1 MLLDYD
7 FLLLLNDESGNPTRY
22 YYLLQDFEK
31 DFVASEVA
39 QNKARQF
46 VKEIIGR
53 EKASKTKNST
63 IEISNTKASAIKNET
78 IGSGDLKKACE
89 KIKSGLPFGIISA
102 FKPFKDAF
110 YRDFNNNE
118 QKLLIGAAKS
128 GCIQSSTDKLAQ
140 LKTRLIY
147 WQDKSVKVD
156 WDKPIGIKDFFK
168 GNNYLYRRLC
178 FLLGK
183 HFMDRFLKN
192 NAKASVKD
200 FISSKEFVA
209 KYRYTPKQN
218 TERAKKLQSY
228 LENKRDFIGFVQTIN
243 SLKDNPQDPF
253 LPNEETSFLVFANE
267 PTIVFNLRDYLL
279 VLAQIFNQ
287 QAICYCESKCPIEL
301 INASPSKDFNKT
313 QDSFSDIKFST
324 PNQLEQ
330 SLNALKNKL
339 SAFFSKHH
347 DKHNGMEFNEMAK
360 TQIEALYMP
369 QSSDGFDDFREH
381 LEDSIKSFIRAK
393 KNCYGFPKIFDVAD
407 IEQEEREVIEWREKN
422 RASKQSYKQNLQ
434 INKIANDL
442 KRDKAV
448 DKRAIL
454 SVIDADIERGFIP
467 PKDLLKQLEKIS
479 ASLSKDIVIAIKQVE
494 KLELNYVLIDNIQ
507 HNTLD
512 DTLDFTFIVGDSL
525 SVQSLYVTFHLVIDM
540 DRPMSEQFLNHIGKL
555 GSFESRERALE
566 WVRLTQAKLIV
577 ETPREALKNA
587 QLSQIEEILTGCIF
601 NGAYRFQN
609 NLKGNRHGNF
619 KQNSHPNKEEQAM
632 PKR

>member
-7 FLLLLNDESGNPTRY
+7 FLLLLNDESGNPTKY

-31 DFVASEVA
+31 DFVAREVA
-39 QNKARQF
+39 QNKTKRF
-46 VKEIIGR
+46 VKEIIGS
-53 EKASKTKNST
+53 EKASKDSAL
-63 IEISNTKASAIKNET
+63 EVSNTKDSAIENET
-78 IGSGDLKKACE
+78 IGSGDLKKVCE
-89 KIKSGLPFGIISA
+89 KIKSALPFGIISA

-128 GCIQSSTDKLAQ
+128 GCIQSSADKVAQ
-140 LKTRLIY
+140 LRTRLLY

-156 WDKPIGIKDFFK
+156 WDKPILIKDFFK
-168 GNNYLYRRLC
+168 GNDYLYRKFC
-178 FLLGK
+178 SLLGK

-200 FISSKEFVA
+200 FISSKEFIS

-228 LENKRDFIGFVQTIN
+228 LEGKRDFIGFVQTLN

-253 LPNEETSFLVFANE
+253 LPNEETSFLVFSNE

-287 QAICYCESKCPIEL
+287 QAICYCGSKCPIKL
-301 INASPSKDFNKT
+301 INASPGKDFNKT

-330 SLNALKNKL
+330 SLNDLKNKL
-339 SAFFSKHH
+339 AAFFSKHP
-347 DKHNGMEFNEMAK
+347 DKHSGIEFNEIAK
-360 TQIEALYMP
+360 TQIEAFYMP
-369 QSSDGFDDFREH
+369 QSSDGFDGFRKD

-393 KNCYGFPKIFDVAD
+393 KNRYGLPKIFDVAD
-407 IEQEEREVIEWREKN
+407 IEQEERKVIEWREKN

-434 INKIANDL
+434 IHKIANDL
-442 KRDKAV
+442 KRDKVV
-448 DKRAIL
+448 DKRTIL
-454 SVIDADIERGFIP
+454 SVIDADIDRGFIP

-479 ASLSKDIVIAIKQVE
+479 ASLSKDIVIAIKQAE
-494 KLELNYVLIDNIQ
+494 KLELNYALIDNIQ

-512 DTLDFTFIVGDSL
+512 DTLDFTFIIGDSL

-540 DRPMSEQFLNHIGKL
+540 DRPMSEQFLNHIGEL

-566 WVRLTQAKLIV
+566 CVRLTQAKLII

-587 QLSQIEEILTGCIF
+587 ELSQIEEILTGCIF
-601 NGAYRFQN
+601 NGAYRL
-609 NLKGNRHGNF
+609 LKR
-619 KQNSHPNKEEQAM
+619 S
-632 PKR
+632 

>member
-1 MLLDYD
+1 MLIDYD
-7 FLLLLNDESGNPTRY
+7 FLLLLNDENGKPTRY

-31 DFVASEVA
+31 DFVASKVA
-39 QNKARQF
+39 QNGVKRF
-46 VKEIIGR
+46 VKEIIGSK
-53 EKASKTKNST
+53 KASKTKNSAL
-63 IEISNTKASAIKNET
+63 EDSNTKASAIEDET
-78 IGSGDLKKACE
+78 IGSGDLKKVCE
-89 KIKSGLPFGIISA
+89 KIKSALPFGIISA

-128 GCIQSSTDKLAQ
+128 GCIQSSADKLAQ
-140 LKTRLIY
+140 LKTRLLY

-200 FISSKEFVA
+200 FMSSKEFVA
-209 KYRYTPKQN
+209 NRYTPKQN

-228 LENKRDFIGFVQTIN
+228 LENKRDFIGFVQTLN

-279 VLAQIFNQ
+279 VLVQIFNQ

-301 INASPSKDFNKT
+301 INASPGKDFNKT

-324 PNQLEQ
+324 SNQLEQ

-339 SAFFSKHH
+339 NAFFSKHP
-347 DKHNGMEFNEMAK
+347 DKHNSLEFNEMAK

-369 QSSDGFDDFREH
+369 QSNDDFDDFREH

-393 KNCYGFPKIFDVAD
+393 KNRYGFPKIFDVAD
-407 IEQEEREVIEWREKN
+407 IEQEEREVIEWREKE

-442 KRDKAV
+442 KRDKVV
-448 DKRAIL
+448 DKRTIL

-494 KLELNYVLIDNIQ
+494 KLELSYALIDNIQ

-512 DTLDFTFIVGDSL
+512 DTLNFTFIIGDSL
-525 SVQSLYVTFHLVIDM
+525 SVQSLYVTFNLVIDM
-540 DRPMSEQFLNHIGKL
+540 DRPMSEQFLNHIGEL

-566 WVRLTQAKLIV
+566 WVRLSQAKLII

-609 NLKGNRHGNF
+609 DLKD
-619 KQNSHPNKEEQAM
+619 Q
-632 PKR
+632 

>member
-7 FLLLLNDESGNPTRY
+7 FLLLLNDESGNPTKY

-31 DFVASEVA
+31 DFVASKVA
-39 QNKARQF
+39 QNRAKRF
-46 VKEIIGR
+46 VKEIIGS
-53 EKASKTKNST
+53 EKASTTKNSA

-78 IGSGDLKKACE
+78 TKSGDLKKACE

-110 YRDFNNNE
+110 YRDFNHNE

-128 GCIQSSTDKLAQ
+128 GCIQSSADKLAQ
-140 LKTRLIY
+140 LKTRLLY

-228 LENKRDFIGFVQTIN
+228 LESKRDFIGFVQTLN
-243 SLKDNPQDPF
+243 SLKDSPQDPF
-253 LPNEETSFLVFANE
+253 LPNEEISFLVFANE

-301 INASPSKDFNKT
+301 INASPGKDFNKT

-330 SLNALKNKL
+330 SLNDLKNKL
-339 SAFFSKHH
+339 SAFFSKHP
-347 DKHNGMEFNEMAK
+347 DKHNGTEFNEIAK

-381 LEDSIKSFIRAK
+381 LKDSIKSFIRAK
-393 KNCYGFPKIFDVAD
+393 QNRGFPKIFDVAD
-407 IEQEEREVIEWREKN
+407 IEQEEREVIEWREKE

-442 KRDKAV
+442 KHNKAV
-448 DKRAIL
+448 DKRTIL
-454 SVIDADIERGFIP
+454 SVIDADMDRGFIP

-479 ASLSKDIVIAIKQVE
+479 ASLSKDIVIAIKRVE
-494 KLELNYVLIDNIQ
+494 KLELNYALIDNIQ

-512 DTLDFTFIVGDSL
+512 DTLNFTFIVGDSL
-525 SVQSLYVTFHLVIDM
+525 SIQSLYVTFHLVIDI
-540 DRPMSEQFLNHIGKL
+540 DRPMSEQFLNHIGEL
-555 GSFESRERALE
+555 GNFKSREQALE
-566 WVRLTQAKLIV
+566 CARLTQAKLIV
-577 ETPREALKNA
+577 ETPREALRNA
-587 QLSQIEEILTGCIF
+587 ELSQIEEILTGCIF
-601 NGAYRFQN
+601 NGAYRLQGDF
-609 NLKGNRHGNF
+609 KGNR
-619 KQNSHPNKEEQAM
+619 S
-632 PKR
+632 

>member
-7 FLLLLNDESGNPTRY
+7 FLLLLNDESGKPTRY

-31 DFVASEVA
+31 DFVASKVA

-46 VKEIIGR
+46 VKEIIGS
-53 EKASKTKNST
+53 EKASKTKNSAL
-63 IEISNTKASAIKNET
+63 EVSNTKSSAIKNET
-78 IGSGDLKKACE
+78 IGNSDLKKVCE

-110 YRDFNNNE
+110 YRDFNNDE

-128 GCIQSSTDKLAQ
+128 GCIQSGADRLAQ
-140 LKTRLIY
+140 LRTRLLY

-156 WDKPIGIKDFFK
+156 WDKPIGIKGFFK

-178 FLLGK
+178 FLLGE

-200 FISSKEFVA
+200 FMSSKEFVN
-209 KYRYTPKQN
+209 KYRYTSEQN

-228 LENKRDFIGFVQTIN
+228 LENKRDFMGFVQTLN
-243 SLKDNPQDPF
+243 SLKDSPQDPF
-253 LPNEETSFLVFANE
+253 LPHEETSFLVFANE

-287 QAICYCESKCPIEL
+287 QAICYCKSKGPIES
-301 INASPSKDFNKT
+301 INASPGKDFNKT

-339 SAFFSKHH
+339 SAFFSKHP
-347 DKHNGMEFNEMAK
+347 DTHNGMEFNEIAK

-369 QSSDGFDDFREH
+369 QSGGGFDDFREH
-381 LEDSIKSFIRAK
+381 LEESIKSFIRAK
-393 KNCYGFPKIFDVAD
+393 QNRGFPKIFDVAD
-407 IEQEEREVIEWREKN
+407 IEQEEREVIKWREKE

-434 INKIANDL
+434 IHKIANDL
-442 KRDKAV
+442 KRNKVV
-448 DKRAIL
+448 DKKTIL
-454 SVIDADIERGFIP
+454 SVIDADMDRGFIP

-479 ASLSKDIVIAIKQVE
+479 ASLSKDIVIAIKRVE
-494 KLELNYVLIDNIQ
+494 KLELNYALIDNIQ

-540 DRPMSEQFLNHIGKL
+540 DRPMSEQFLNYIGEL
-555 GSFESRERALE
+555 GNFKSREQALE
-566 WVRLTQAKLIV
+566 GVRLTQAKLIV
-577 ETPREALKNA
+577 ETPRETLKNA
-587 QLSQIEEILTGCIF
+587 ELSQIEETLTGCIF
-601 NGAYRFQN
+601 NGAYRLQGDF
-609 NLKGNRHGNF
+609 KGNR
-619 KQNSHPNKEEQAM
+619 S
-632 PKR
+632 

>member
-31 DFVASEVA
+31 DFVASKVA
-39 QNKARQF
+39 QNGAKRF
-46 VKEIIGR
+46 VKEIIGS

-63 IEISNTKASAIKNET
+63 IEVSNTKASAIKNET
-78 IGSGDLKKACE
+78 TKSGDLKKVCE

-110 YRDFNNNE
+110 YRDFNDNE

-128 GCIQSSTDKLAQ
+128 GCIQSSADKLAQ

-156 WDKPIGIKDFFK
+156 WDKPILIKDFFK

-228 LENKRDFIGFVQTIN
+228 LENKRDFIGFVQTLN

-301 INASPSKDFNKT
+301 INASPGKDFNKT

-330 SLNALKNKL
+330 SLNDLKNKL
-339 SAFFSKHH
+339 SAFFSKHP
-347 DKHNGMEFNEMAK
+347 DKHNGIEFNEIVK
-360 TQIEALYMP
+360 TQIEAPYMP
-369 QSSDGFDDFREH
+369 QSSDGFREH

-393 KNCYGFPKIFDVAD
+393 KNRYGFPKIFDVAD
-407 IEQEEREVIEWREKN
+407 IEQEERKVIEWREKE

-434 INKIANDL
+434 INEIANDL
-442 KRDKAV
+442 KRDKVV
-448 DKRAIL
+448 DKRTIL
-454 SVIDADIERGFIP
+454 SVIDADLERGFIP

-494 KLELNYVLIDNIQ
+494 KLELNYALIDNIQ

-512 DTLDFTFIVGDSL
+512 DTLNFTFIIGDSL
-525 SVQSLYVTFHLVIDM
+525 SVQSLYVTFDLVIDM
-540 DRPMSEQFLNHIGKL
+540 DRPMSEQFLNHIGEL
-555 GSFESRERALE
+555 GSFKSREKALE
-566 WVRLTQAKLIV
+566 WVRLSQTKLIV

-587 QLSQIEEILTGCIF
+587 ELSQIEEILTGCIF
-601 NGAYRFQN
+601 NGAYRLQN
-609 NLKGNRHGNF
+609 DLKGNRHGNF
-619 KQNSHPNKEEQAM
+619 K
-632 PKR
+632 

>member
-39 QNKARQF
+39 QNRAKRF

-53 EKASKTKNST
+53 EKASKTKNSA
-63 IEISNTKASAIKNET
+63 IEISNTKASAVKNET
-78 IGSGDLKKACE
+78 TKSGDLKKVCE

-110 YRDFNNNE
+110 YRDFNHNE
-118 QKLLIGAAKS
+118 QKLLIGVAKS
-128 GCIQSSTDKLAQ
+128 GCIQSSADKLAQ
-140 LKTRLIY
+140 LKTRLLY

-156 WDKPIGIKDFFK
+156 WDKPIWIKDFFK
-168 GNNYLYRRLC
+168 GNNYLYRRLY

-200 FISSKEFVA
+200 FMSSKEFVA

-228 LENKRDFIGFVQTIN
+228 LENKRDFIGFVQTLN
-243 SLKDNPQDPF
+243 SLKDSPQDPF

-267 PTIVFNLRDYLL
+267 PTIIFNLRDYLL

-301 INASPSKDFNKT
+301 INASPGKDFNKT

-330 SLNALKNKL
+330 SLNDLKNKL
-339 SAFFSKHH
+339 SAFFSKHP
-347 DKHNGMEFNEMAK
+347 DKHNGMEFNEIAK
-360 TQIEALYMP
+360 TQIEALYLP

-393 KNCYGFPKIFDVAD
+393 KNRYGFPKIFDVAD

-442 KRDKAV
+442 KRDKVV
-448 DKRAIL
+448 DKRTIL
-454 SVIDADIERGFIP
+454 SVIDADMERSSIP

-494 KLELNYVLIDNIQ
+494 KLELNYALIDNIQ

-512 DTLDFTFIVGDSL
+512 DTLNFTFIIGDSL
-525 SVQSLYVTFHLVIDM
+525 SVQSLYVTFNLVIDM

-566 WVRLTQAKLIV
+566 WVRLSQTKLII

-587 QLSQIEEILTGCIF
+587 ELSQIEEILIGCIF
-601 NGAYRFQN
+601 NGAYRLQN
-609 NLKGNRHGNF
+609 DLKGNRHGNF
-619 KQNSHPNKEEQAM
+619 K
-632 PKR
+632 

>member
-7 FLLLLNDESGNPTRY
+7 FLLLLNDESGKPTRY

-39 QNKARQF
+39 QNRAKQF
-46 VKEIIGR
+46 VKEIIGSK
-53 EKASKTKNST
+53 KASKTKNSA
-63 IEISNTKASAIKNET
+63 IAVSNTKASAVKNET
-78 IGSGDLKKACE
+78 IGSCDLKKACE

-110 YRDFNNNE
+110 YRDFNHNE

-128 GCIQSSTDKLAQ
+128 GCIQSDADKLTQ
-140 LKTRLIY
+140 LKTHLLY

-156 WDKPIGIKDFFK
+156 WDKPILIKDFFK

-178 FLLGK
+178 FLLWK
-183 HFMDRFLKN
+183 HFMDRFFKN

-200 FISSKEFVA
+200 FISSKEFVS

-228 LENKRDFIGFVQTIN
+228 LESKRDFIGFVQTLN
-243 SLKDNPQDPF
+243 SLKDSPQDPF
-253 LPNEETSFLVFANE
+253 LPDEEISFLVFANE
-267 PTIVFNLRDYLL
+267 PTIIFNLRDYLL

-287 QAICYCESKCPIEL
+287 QAICYCESKFPIEL
-301 INASPSKDFNKT
+301 INASPGKDFNKT

-339 SAFFSKHH
+339 NAFFSKHP
-347 DKHNGMEFNEMAK
+347 DKNNGIEFNEIVK

-381 LEDSIKSFIRAK
+381 LEYSIKSFIRAK
-393 KNCYGFPKIFDVAD
+393 KNRYGFPKIFDVAD
-407 IEQEEREVIEWREKN
+407 IEQEEREVIEWREKE

-434 INKIANDL
+434 INNIANDL
-442 KRDKAV
+442 KRDKIM
-448 DKRAIL
+448 DKRTIL

-479 ASLSKDIVIAIKQVE
+479 ASLSKNIVITIKQVE
-494 KLELNYVLIDNIQ
+494 KLELNYALIDNIQ

-525 SVQSLYVTFHLVIDM
+525 SVQSLYITFNLVIDI
-540 DRPMSEQFLNHIGKL
+540 DRPMSEQFLNHIGEL

-566 WVRLTQAKLIV
+566 CVRLSQTKLII

-587 QLSQIEEILTGCIF
+587 ELSQIEEILTGCIF
-601 NGAYRFQN
+601 NGAYRLQN
-609 NLKGNRHGNF
+609 DLKKGR
-619 KQNSHPNKEEQAM
+619 
-632 PKR
+632 

>member
-31 DFVASEVA
+31 DFVASKVA
-39 QNKARQF
+39 QNGAKRF
-46 VKEIIGR
+46 VKEIIGS

-78 IGSGDLKKACE
+78 IGSGDLKKVCE
-89 KIKSGLPFGIISA
+89 KIKSTLPFGIISA

-140 LKTRLIY
+140 LKTRLLY

-200 FISSKEFVA
+200 FMSSKEFVA
-209 KYRYTPKQN
+209 NRYTPKQN

-228 LENKRDFIGFVQTIN
+228 LENKRDFIGFVQTLN

-279 VLAQIFNQ
+279 VLVQIFNQ

-301 INASPSKDFNKT
+301 INASPGKDFNKT

-324 PNQLEQ
+324 SNQLEQ

-339 SAFFSKHH
+339 NAFFSKHP
-347 DKHNGMEFNEMAK
+347 DKHNSLEFNEMAK

-369 QSSDGFDDFREH
+369 QSNDDFDDFREH

-393 KNCYGFPKIFDVAD
+393 KNRYGFPKIFDVAD
-407 IEQEEREVIEWREKN
+407 IEQEEREVIEWREKE

-442 KRDKAV
+442 KRDKVV
-448 DKRAIL
+448 DKRTIL

-494 KLELNYVLIDNIQ
+494 KLELSYALIDNIQ

-512 DTLDFTFIVGDSL
+512 DTLNFTFIIGDSL
-525 SVQSLYVTFHLVIDM
+525 SVQSLYVTFNLVIDM
-540 DRPMSEQFLNHIGKL
+540 DRPMSEQFLNHIGEL

-566 WVRLTQAKLIV
+566 WVRLSQAKLII

-609 NLKGNRHGNF
+609 DLKD
-619 KQNSHPNKEEQAM
+619 Q
-632 PKR
+632 

>member
-7 FLLLLNDESGNPTRY
+7 FLLLLNDESGKPTRY

-39 QNKARQF
+39 QNRAKRF
-46 VKEIIGR
+46 VKEIIGS
-53 EKASKTKNST
+53 EKASKTKNSA
-63 IEISNTKASAIKNET
+63 IEVSSTKASAIKNET
-78 IGSGDLKKACE
+78 TKSGDLKKVCE

-118 QKLLIGAAKS
+118 QKLLIVAAKS
-128 GCIQSSTDKLAQ
+128 GCIQSSADKLAQ

-156 WDKPIGIKDFFK
+156 WDKPILIKDFFK

-228 LENKRDFIGFVQTIN
+228 LESKRDFIGFVQTLN
-243 SLKDNPQDPF
+243 SLKDSPQDPF
-253 LPNEETSFLVFANE
+253 LPDEEISFLVFANE
-267 PTIVFNLRDYLL
+267 PTIIFNLRDYLL

-301 INASPSKDFNKT
+301 INASPGKDFNKT

-330 SLNALKNKL
+330 SLNDLKNKL

-347 DKHNGMEFNEMAK
+347 DKYNGMEFNEMAK

-393 KNCYGFPKIFDVAD
+393 KNRYGFPKIFDVAD
-407 IEQEEREVIEWREKN
+407 IEQEERGVIEWREKE

-442 KRDKAV
+442 KRDKV
-448 DKRAIL
+448 VNKRTIL
-454 SVIDADIERGFIP
+454 SVIDADIERGFTP

-494 KLELNYVLIDNIQ
+494 KLELNYALIDNIQ

-512 DTLDFTFIVGDSL
+512 DTLNFTFIIRDSL

-540 DRPMSEQFLNHIGKL
+540 DRPMSEQFLNHIGEL

-566 WVRLTQAKLIV
+566 WVRLAESKLII

-601 NGAYRFQN
+601 NGAYRL
-609 NLKGNRHGNF
+609 LKR
-619 KQNSHPNKEEQAM
+619 S
-632 PKR
+632 

>member
-7 FLLLLNDESGNPTRY
+7 FLLLLNDENGNPTKY
-22 YYLLQDFEK
+22 YHLLQDFEK
-31 DFVASEVA
+31 DFVAREVA
-39 QNKARQF
+39 QNRTKRF
-46 VKEIIGR
+46 VKEIIGS
-53 EKASKTKNST
+53 EKYSKDSAL
-63 IEISNTKASAIKNET
+63 EVSNTKASVIENET
-78 IGSGDLKKACE
+78 IGSGDLKKVCE
-89 KIKSGLPFGIISA
+89 KIKSALPFGIISA

-128 GCIQSSTDKLAQ
+128 GCIQSSADKAAQ
-140 LKTRLIY
+140 LKACLLY

-156 WDKPIGIKDFFK
+156 WDKPIGINDFFK
-168 GNNYLYRRLC
+168 GNDYLYRKFC
-178 FLLGK
+178 SLLGK

-218 TERAKKLQSY
+218 TQRAKKLQSY
-228 LENKRDFIGFVQTIN
+228 LESKRDFIGFVQTLN
-243 SLKDNPQDPF
+243 SLKDKSQDPF
-253 LPNEETSFLVFANE
+253 LPNEETSFLVFSNE

-301 INASPSKDFNKT
+301 INASPGKDFNKT

-330 SLNALKNKL
+330 SLNALKNKIN
-339 SAFFSKHH
+339 AFFSKHP
-347 DKHNGMEFNEMAK
+347 DKHNGMEFNEIAK

-369 QSSDGFDDFREH
+369 QSSDGFDDFRED
-381 LEDSIKSFIRAK
+381 LEDIIKNFIRAK
-393 KNCYGFPKIFDVAD
+393 QNRGFPKIFDIAD
-407 IEQEEREVIEWREKN
+407 IEQEEREFIKWREKE
-422 RASKQSYKQNLQ
+422 RASKQSYQQNLQ
-434 INKIANDL
+434 IKKIANDL
-442 KRDKAV
+442 KHDKIV
-448 DKRAIL
+448 DKITIL
-454 SVIDADIERGFIP
+454 SVIDADLERGFIP

-494 KLELNYVLIDNIQ
+494 KLELNYALIDNIQ

-512 DTLDFTFIVGDSL
+512 DTLDFTFIIGDSL
-525 SVQSLYVTFHLVIDM
+525 SVQSLYVTFDLVIDI
-540 DRPMSEQFLNHIGKL
+540 DRPMSEQFLNHIGEL
-555 GSFESRERALE
+555 GSFKYSRDQALE
-566 WVRLTQAKLIV
+566 CVRLTQAKLII
-577 ETPREALKNA
+577 EAPREALKNA

-601 NGAYRFQN
+601 NGAYR
-609 NLKGNRHGNF
+609 L
-619 KQNSHPNKEEQAM
+619 
-632 PKR
+632 

>member
-31 DFVASEVA
+31 DFVAREVA
-39 QNKARQF
+39 QNGAKRF

-63 IEISNTKASAIKNET
+63 LEVSNTKASAIKNET
-78 IGSGDLKKACE
+78 TKSGDLKKVCE
-89 KIKSGLPFGIISA
+89 KIKSALPFGIISS

-110 YRDFNNNE
+110 YRDFNDNE
-118 QKLLIGAAKS
+118 QKLLVGAAKS
-128 GCIQSSTDKLAQ
+128 GCIQSNADKLAQ

-156 WDKPIGIKDFFK
+156 WDKPILIKNFFK

-200 FISSKEFVA
+200 FMSSKEFVA

-228 LENKRDFIGFVQTIN
+228 LENKRDFIGFVQTLN

-253 LPNEETSFLVFANE
+253 LPNEETSFLVFSNE

-301 INASPSKDFNKT
+301 INASPGKDFNKT

-339 SAFFSKHH
+339 SAFFSKHP
-347 DKHNGMEFNEMAK
+347 DKHNGMEFNEIAK

-393 KNCYGFPKIFDVAD
+393 KNRYGFPKIFDVAD
-407 IEQEEREVIEWREKN
+407 IEQEEREVIEWREKE

-442 KRDKAV
+442 KRDKVV
-448 DKRAIL
+448 DKRTIL
-454 SVIDADIERGFIP
+454 SVID
-467 PKDLLKQLEKIS
+467 
-479 ASLSKDIVIAIKQVE
+479 AIKQVE
-494 KLELNYVLIDNIQ
+494 KLELNYALIDNIQ

-512 DTLDFTFIVGDSL
+512 DTLDFTFIIGDSL
-525 SVQSLYVTFHLVIDM
+525 SVQSLYVTFDLVIDM
-540 DRPMSEQFLNHIGKL
+540 DRPMSEQFLNHIGGL

-601 NGAYRFQN
+601 NGAYRLQN
-609 NLKGNRHGNF
+609 DLKGNRHGNF
-619 KQNSHPNKEEQAM
+619 K
-632 PKR
+632 

>member
-7 FLLLLNDESGNPTRY
+7 FLLLLNDESGKPTRY

-39 QNKARQF
+39 QNRAKQF

-53 EKASKTKNST
+53 EKVSKTKNST
-63 IEISNTKASAIKNET
+63 IAVSNTKASAIENET
-78 IGSGDLKKACE
+78 IGNGDLKKACE

-128 GCIQSSTDKLAQ
+128 GCIQSSADKLAQ

-156 WDKPIGIKDFFK
+156 WDKPILIKDFFK

-200 FISSKEFVA
+200 FMSSKEFVA

-228 LENKRDFIGFVQTIN
+228 LESKRDFIGFVQTLN

-287 QAICYCESKCPIEL
+287 QAICHCENAKKYPIEL
-301 INASPSKDFNKT
+301 INASPGKDFSKI
-313 QDSFSDIKFST
+313 QDSFPDIKFST

-339 SAFFSKHH
+339 AAFFSKHP
-347 DKHNGMEFNEMAK
+347 DKHNGIEFNEIAK
-360 TQIEALYMP
+360 TQIEALYLP
-369 QSSDGFDDFREH
+369 QSSDDFDDFRKD
-381 LEDSIKSFIRAK
+381 LEDSVKSFIRAK
-393 KNCYGFPKIFDVAD
+393 KNRYGFPKIFDVAD
-407 IEQEEREVIEWREKN
+407 IEQEEREVIEWREK
-422 RASKQSYKQNLQ
+422 SYKQNLQ

-442 KRDKAV
+442 KRDKVV
-448 DKRAIL
+448 DKRTIL

-494 KLELNYVLIDNIQ
+494 KLELNYALIDNIQ

-525 SVQSLYVTFHLVIDM
+525 SVQSLYVTFNLVIDM
-540 DRPMSEQFLNHIGKL
+540 DRPMSEQFLNHIGEL
-555 GSFESRERALE
+555 GSFESREEALE
-566 WVRLTQAKLIV
+566 WVRLSQTKLII
-577 ETPREALKNA
+577 EAPREALKNA
-587 QLSQIEEILTGCIF
+587 ELSQIEEILTGCIF
-601 NGAYRFQN
+601 NGAYRLQN
-609 NLKGNRHGNF
+609 DLKKGR
-619 KQNSHPNKEEQAM
+619 
-632 PKR
+632 

>member
-31 DFVASEVA
+31 DFVAREMA
-39 QNKARQF
+39 QNRTKRF
-46 VKEIIGR
+46 VKEIIGS
-53 EKASKTKNST
+53 EKASKTKNSAL
-63 IEISNTKASAIKNET
+63 EVSNTKVSAIENET
-78 IGSGDLKKACE
+78 IGSVDLKKVCE
-89 KIKSGLPFGIISA
+89 KIKSRLPFGIISA
-102 FKPFKDAF
+102 LKPFKYAF

-118 QKLLIGAAKS
+118 QKLLIGVAKS
-128 GCIQSSTDKLAQ
+128 GCIQSGADKMAQ
-140 LKTRLIY
+140 LKTRLLY

-168 GNNYLYRRLC
+168 GNNYLYKRLC

-200 FISSKEFVA
+200 FISSKEFVS

-228 LENKRDFIGFVQTIN
+228 LESKRDFIGFVQTLN
-243 SLKDNPQDPF
+243 SLKDSPQDPF

-279 VLAQIFNQ
+279 VLAQIFSQ
-287 QAICYCESKCPIEL
+287 QAICYCGSKGSIEL
-301 INASPSKDFNKT
+301 INASPGKDFNKT

-324 PNQLEQ
+324 PNQLKQ

-339 SAFFSKHH
+339 SAFFSKHP
-347 DKHNGMEFNEMAK
+347 DKHNGMEFNEIAK

-369 QSSDGFDDFREH
+369 QSSGDFDDFREH
-381 LEDSIKSFIRAK
+381 LEDSVKSFIKAK
-393 KNCYGFPKIFDVAD
+393 QNRGFPKIFDVAD
-407 IEQEEREVIEWREKN
+407 IEQEEREVIKWREKE
-422 RASKQSYKQNLQ
+422 RASKQSHKQNLQ
-434 INKIANDL
+434 IKKIANDL
-442 KRDKAV
+442 KRNKVV
-448 DKRAIL
+448 DKKTIL
-454 SVIDADIERGFIP
+454 SVIDADLERGLIL

-494 KLELNYVLIDNIQ
+494 KLELNYALIDNIQ

-512 DTLDFTFIVGDSL
+512 DTLDFTFIIGDSL
-525 SVQSLYVTFHLVIDM
+525 SIQSLYVTFDLVIDM
-540 DRPMSEQFLNHIGKL
+540 DRPMSEQFLNHIGEL
-555 GSFESRERALE
+555 GSFKSSRKEALE
-566 WVRLTQAKLIV
+566 WVRLAETKLII
-577 ETPREALKNA
+577 EAPREALKNA

-609 NLKGNRHGNF
+609 NLKDNR
-619 KQNSHPNKEEQAM
+619 
-632 PKR
+632 

>member
-31 DFVASEVA
+31 DFVASKVA
-39 QNKARQF
+39 QNGAKRF

-53 EKASKTKNST
+53 EKASKTKNSAL
-63 IEISNTKASAIKNET
+63 EVSNTKASAVENET
-78 IGSGDLKKACE
+78 IGSGDLKKVCE

-110 YRDFNNNE
+110 YRDFSNNE

-128 GCIQSSTDKLAQ
+128 GCIQSNADKLAQ
-140 LKTRLIY
+140 LKTRLLY

-156 WDKPIGIKDFFK
+156 WDKPILIKDFFK

-228 LENKRDFIGFVQTIN
+228 LESKCDFIGFVQTLN

-287 QAICYCESKCPIEL
+287 QAICHCENAKKYPIEL
-301 INASPSKDFNKT
+301 INASPGKYFNKT

-330 SLNALKNKL
+330 SLNDLKNKL
-339 SAFFSKHH
+339 SAFFSKHP

-381 LEDSIKSFIRAK
+381 LEESIKSFIRAK
-393 KNCYGFPKIFDVAD
+393 KNRYGFPKIFDVAD

-442 KRDKAV
+442 KRNKVV
-448 DKRAIL
+448 DKRTIL
-454 SVIDADIERGFIP
+454 SVIDANIDRGFIP

-494 KLELNYVLIDNIQ
+494 KLELNYALIDNIQ

-512 DTLDFTFIVGDSL
+512 DTLNFTFIIGDSL
-525 SVQSLYVTFHLVIDM
+525 SVQSLYVTFDLVIDM
-540 DRPMSEQFLNHIGKL
+540 DRPMSEQFLNHIGEL

-566 WVRLTQAKLIV
+566 WVRLAESKLII

-587 QLSQIEEILTGCIF
+587 ELSQIEEILTGCIF
-601 NGAYRFQN
+601 NGAYRLQN
-609 NLKGNRHGNF
+609 DLKGNRHGNF
-619 KQNSHPNKEEQAM
+619 K
-632 PKR
+632 

>member
-7 FLLLLNDESGNPTRY
+7 FLLLLNDENGNPTKY
-22 YYLLQDFEK
+22 YHLLKDFEK
-31 DFVASEVA
+31 DFVAREVA
-39 QNKARQF
+39 QNGSKRF
-46 VKEIIGR
+46 VKEIIGS
-53 EKASKTKNST
+53 EKDSKDST
-63 IEISNTKASAIKNET
+63 LEVSNTKDSAIENET
-78 IGSGDLKKACE
+78 IESDDLKKVYE
-89 KIKSGLPFGIISA
+89 KIKSALPFGIISA

-128 GCIQSSTDKLAQ
+128 GCIQSSADKAAQ
-140 LKTRLIY
+140 LKARLLY

-156 WDKPIGIKDFFK
+156 WDKPIGINDFFK
-168 GNNYLYRRLC
+168 GNDYLYRKFC
-178 FLLGK
+178 SLLGK

-200 FISSKEFVA
+200 FMSSKEFVA
-209 KYRYTPKQN
+209 KYRYTPKQH
-218 TERAKKLQSY
+218 TQRAKKLQSY
-228 LENKRDFIGFVQTIN
+228 LESKRDFIGFVQTLN

-253 LPNEETSFLVFANE
+253 LPNEETSFLVFSNE

-301 INASPSKDFNKT
+301 INASPGKDFNKA

-339 SAFFSKHH
+339 SAFFSKHP
-347 DKHNGMEFNEMAK
+347 DKHSGMEFNEIAK
-360 TQIEALYMP
+360 TQIEAFYMP
-369 QSSDGFDDFREH
+369 QSSDGFDDFRED
-381 LEDSIKSFIRAK
+381 LEYIIKNFIRARQ
-393 KNCYGFPKIFDVAD
+393 NRGFPKIFDIAD
-407 IEQEEREVIEWREKN
+407 IEQEEREFIKWREKE

-434 INKIANDL
+434 IKKIANDL
-442 KRDKAV
+442 KHNKIV
-448 DKRAIL
+448 DKITIL
-454 SVIDADIERGFIP
+454 SVIDADLEHGFIP

-494 KLELNYVLIDNIQ
+494 KLELNYALIDNIQ

-512 DTLDFTFIVGDSL
+512 DTLDFTFIIGDSL
-525 SVQSLYVTFHLVIDM
+525 SIQSLYVTFDLVIDI
-540 DRPMSEQFLNHIGKL
+540 DRPMSEQFLNHIGEL
-555 GSFESRERALE
+555 GNFNYSRERALE
-566 WVRLTQAKLIV
+566 CVRLTQAKLIIKA
-577 ETPREALKNA
+577 PREALKNA
-587 QLSQIEEILTGCIF
+587 QLSQEILTGCIF

-609 NLKGNRHGNF
+609 DLKGHRHGNF
-619 KQNSHPNKEEQAM
+619 K
-632 PKR
+632 

>member
-39 QNKARQF
+39 QNKAKRF

-53 EKASKTKNST
+53 EKASKAKNSA
-63 IEISNTKASAIKNET
+63 IEVSSTKASAVKNET
-78 IGSGDLKKACE
+78 TKSGDLKKACE
-89 KIKSGLPFGIISA
+89 KIKSALPFGIISA

-110 YRDFNNNE
+110 YRDFNHNE
-118 QKLLIGAAKS
+118 QKLLIEAAKS
-128 GCIQSSTDKLAQ
+128 GCIQSSADKLAQ

-147 WQDKSVKVD
+147 WQNKSVKVD
-156 WDKPIGIKDFFK
+156 WDKPILIKDFFK

-228 LENKRDFIGFVQTIN
+228 LENKRDFIGFVQTLN
-243 SLKDNPQDPF
+243 SLKNNPQDPF
-253 LPNEETSFLVFANE
+253 LPNEETSFLVFSNE

-301 INASPSKDFNKT
+301 INASPGKDFNKT

-339 SAFFSKHH
+339 AAFFSKHP

-360 TQIEALYMP
+360 TQIEALYLP

-393 KNCYGFPKIFDVAD
+393 KNRYGFPKIFDVAD

-442 KRDKAV
+442 KRDKVV
-448 DKRAIL
+448 DKRTIL
-454 SVIDADIERGFIP
+454 SVIDTDIERGSIP

-494 KLELNYVLIDNIQ
+494 KLELNYALIDNIQ

-512 DTLDFTFIVGDSL
+512 DTLNFTFIVGDSL
-525 SVQSLYVTFHLVIDM
+525 SVQSLYVTFDLVIDM
-540 DRPMSEQFLNHIGKL
+540 DRPMSEQFLNHIGEL

-566 WVRLTQAKLIV
+566 CVRLSQAKLIV

-587 QLSQIEEILTGCIF
+587 ELSQIEEILTGCIF
-601 NGAYRFQN
+601 NGAYRLQN
-609 NLKGNRHGNF
+609 DLKGNRHGNF
-619 KQNSHPNKEEQAM
+619 K
-632 PKR
+632 

>member
-39 QNKARQF
+39 QNRAKRF

-53 EKASKTKNST
+53 KKASKTKNSA
-63 IEISNTKASAIKNET
+63 IEVSNTKASAVKNET
-78 IGSGDLKKACE
+78 TKSGDLKKVCE

-110 YRDFNNNE
+110 YRDFNHNE

-128 GCIQSSTDKLAQ
+128 GCIQSSADKLAQ

-156 WDKPIGIKDFFK
+156 WDKPILIKDFFK

-200 FISSKEFVA
+200 FMSSKEFVA

-218 TERAKKLQSY
+218 TERSKKLQSY
-228 LENKRDFIGFVQTIN
+228 LENKRDFIGFVQALN

-253 LPNEETSFLVFANE
+253 LPDEEISFLVFANE

-301 INASPSKDFNKT
+301 INASPDKDFNKT
-313 QDSFSDIKFST
+313 QDSFSDIKFSI

-330 SLNALKNKL
+330 SLNDLKNKL
-339 SAFFSKHH
+339 SAFFSKHP
-347 DKHNGMEFNEMAK
+347 DKHNGMEFNEIAK

-369 QSSDGFDDFREH
+369 QSSDGFDDFCEH

-393 KNCYGFPKIFDVAD
+393 KNRYGFPRIFDVAD
-407 IEQEEREVIEWREKN
+407 IEQEEREVIEWREKE

-442 KRDKAV
+442 KRDKVV
-448 DKRAIL
+448 DKRTIL

-494 KLELNYVLIDNIQ
+494 KLELNYALIDNIQ

-512 DTLDFTFIVGDSL
+512 DTLNFTFIIGDSL

-540 DRPMSEQFLNHIGKL
+540 DRPMSEQFLNHIGEL

-566 WVRLTQAKLIV
+566 CVRLSQTKLII

-609 NLKGNRHGNF
+609 DLKGNRHGNF
-619 KQNSHPNKEEQAM
+619 K
-632 PKR
+632 

>member
-31 DFVASEVA
+31 DFVASKVA
-39 QNKARQF
+39 QNRAKRF

-53 EKASKTKNST
+53 EKVSKTKNSA
-63 IEISNTKASAIKNET
+63 IAVSNTKASAIESET
-78 IGSGDLKKACE
+78 IGSYDLKKACE
-89 KIKSGLPFGIISA
+89 KIKSGLPFGTISA

-110 YRDFNNNE
+110 YRDFNHNE
-118 QKLLIGAAKS
+118 QKLLIGATKS
-128 GCIQSSTDKLAQ
+128 GCIQSSADKLAQ
-140 LKTRLIY
+140 LKTRLLY

-156 WDKPIGIKDFFK
+156 WDKPILIKDFFK

-200 FISSKEFVA
+200 FMSSKEFVA

-228 LENKRDFIGFVQTIN
+228 LENKRDFIGFVQALN

-253 LPNEETSFLVFANE
+253 LPNEEISFLVFANE

-287 QAICYCESKCPIEL
+287 QAICYCESKCPIKL
-301 INASPSKDFNKT
+301 INASPGKDFNKT

-339 SAFFSKHH
+339 SAFFSKHP
-347 DKHNGMEFNEMAK
+347 DKHNGMEFNEIAK

-369 QSSDGFDDFREH
+369 QSGDGFDDFREH

-393 KNCYGFPKIFDVAD
+393 KNRYGFPRIFDVAD

-442 KRDKAV
+442 KHDKVV
-448 DKRAIL
+448 DKRTIL
-454 SVIDADIERGFIP
+454 SVIDADMERGSIP

-494 KLELNYVLIDNIQ
+494 KLELNYALIDNIQ

-512 DTLDFTFIVGDSL
+512 DTLDFTFIIGDSL

-566 WVRLTQAKLIV
+566 CVRLSQTKLII

-587 QLSQIEEILTGCIF
+587 ELSQIEEILTSAIF
-601 NGAYRFQN
+601 NGAYRLQ
-609 NLKGNRHGNF
+609 
-619 KQNSHPNKEEQAM
+619 
-632 PKR
+632 KRS

>member
-7 FLLLLNDESGNPTRY
+7 FLLLLNNESGNPTRY

-39 QNKARQF
+39 QNKAKRF

-53 EKASKTKNST
+53 EKVSKTKNNT
-63 IEISNTKASAIKNET
+63 IAVSNTKTSAIKNET
-78 IGSGDLKKACE
+78 IGSGDLKKVCE

-128 GCIQSSTDKLAQ
+128 GCIQSSADKLAQ
-140 LKTRLIY
+140 LKTRLLY

-156 WDKPIGIKDFFK
+156 WDKPILIKDFFK

-200 FISSKEFVA
+200 FMSSKEFVA

-228 LENKRDFIGFVQTIN
+228 LESKRDFIGFVQTLN

-253 LPNEETSFLVFANE
+253 LPDEETSFLMFANE

-279 VLAQIFNQ
+279 VLVQIFNQ

-301 INASPSKDFNKT
+301 INASLGKDFNKT

-339 SAFFSKHH
+339 NAFFSKHP
-347 DKHNGMEFNEMAK
+347 DKHNGMEFNEIAK
-360 TQIEALYMP
+360 TQIETLYMP
-369 QSSDGFDDFREH
+369 QSSDDFREH
-381 LEDSIKSFIRAK
+381 LEESIKSFIRAK
-393 KNCYGFPKIFDVAD
+393 KNRYGFPKIFDVAD
-407 IEQEEREVIEWREKN
+407 IEQEEREVIEWREKE

-434 INKIANDL
+434 INEIANDL
-442 KRDKAV
+442 KHDKVV
-448 DKRAIL
+448 DKRTIL

-494 KLELNYVLIDNIQ
+494 KLELNYALIDNIQ

-512 DTLDFTFIVGDSL
+512 DTLNFTFIVGDSL
-525 SVQSLYVTFHLVIDM
+525 SVQSLYVTFDLVIDM
-540 DRPMSEQFLNHIGKL
+540 DRPISEQFLNHIGKL

-566 WVRLTQAKLIV
+566 WVRLSQTKLII
-577 ETPREALKNA
+577 ETPKEALKNVE
-587 QLSQIEEILTGCIF
+587 LSQIEEILTGCIF

-619 KQNSHPNKEEQAM
+619 K
-632 PKR
+632 

>member
-7 FLLLLNDESGNPTRY
+7 FLLLLNDESGKPTRY

-31 DFVASEVA
+31 DFVASKVA
-39 QNKARQF
+39 QNRTKRF

-53 EKASKTKNST
+53 EKVSKTKNSA
-63 IEISNTKASAIKNET
+63 IEVSSTKASAVKNET
-78 IGSGDLKKACE
+78 IGSHNLKKVCE
-89 KIKSGLPFGIISA
+89 KIKSALPFGIISA

-110 YRDFNNNE
+110 YRDFNHNE

-128 GCIQSSTDKLAQ
+128 GCIQSNADKLAQ
-140 LKTRLIY
+140 LKTHLIY

-156 WDKPIGIKDFFK
+156 WDKPILIKDFFK

-200 FISSKEFVA
+200 FMSSKEFVA

-253 LPNEETSFLVFANE
+253 LPNEEISFLVFANE
-267 PTIVFNLRDYLL
+267 PTIIFNLRDYLL
-279 VLAQIFNQ
+279 VLVQIFNQ

-301 INASPSKDFNKT
+301 INASPGKDFNKT

-330 SLNALKNKL
+330 SLNDLKNKL
-339 SAFFSKHH
+339 SAFFSKHP
-347 DKHNGMEFNEMAK
+347 DKHNGIEFNEIAK

-393 KNCYGFPKIFDVAD
+393 KNRYGFPKIFDVAD

-442 KRDKAV
+442 KRNKVV
-448 DKRAIL
+448 DKRTIL

-467 PKDLLKQLEKIS
+467 PKDWLKQLEKIS

-494 KLELNYVLIDNIQ
+494 KLELNYALIDNIQ
-507 HNTLD
+507 HNELD
-512 DTLDFTFIVGDSL
+512 DTLNFTFIVGDSL
-525 SVQSLYVTFHLVIDM
+525 SVQSLYVTFDLVIDM

-566 WVRLTQAKLIV
+566 WVRLSQTKLII

-609 NLKGNRHGNF
+609 DLKGNRHGNF
-619 KQNSHPNKEEQAM
+619 K
-632 PKR
+632 

>member
-31 DFVASEVA
+31 DFVASKVA
-39 QNKARQF
+39 QNGSKRF
-46 VKEIIGR
+46 VKEIIGS
-53 EKASKTKNST
+53 EKVSTTKNSA
-63 IEISNTKASAIKNET
+63 IEISNIKASAVKNET
-78 IGSGDLKKACE
+78 TKSGDLKKVCE

-110 YRDFNNNE
+110 YRDFNDNE

-128 GCIQSSTDKLAQ
+128 GCIQSSADKLAQ

-156 WDKPIGIKDFFK
+156 WDKPILIKDFFK
-168 GNNYLYRRLC
+168 GNNYLYRRFC

-200 FISSKEFVA
+200 FMSSKEFVA

-228 LENKRDFIGFVQTIN
+228 LENKRDFIGFVQTLN

-301 INASPSKDFNKT
+301 INASPGKDFNKT

-330 SLNALKNKL
+330 FLNDLKNKL
-339 SAFFSKHH
+339 NAFFSKHP

-369 QSSDGFDDFREH
+369 QSSDDFDDFCEH
-381 LEDSIKSFIRAK
+381 LEDSVKSFIRAK
-393 KNCYGFPKIFDVAD
+393 QNRGFPKIFDVAD
-407 IEQEEREVIEWREKN
+407 IEQEEREVIEWREKKK
-422 RASKQSYKQNLQ
+422 ASKQSYKQNLQ

-442 KRDKAV
+442 KRDKVV
-448 DKRAIL
+448 DKRTIL

-494 KLELNYVLIDNIQ
+494 KLELNYALIDNIQ

-512 DTLDFTFIVGDSL
+512 DTLNFTFIIGDSL
-525 SVQSLYVTFHLVIDM
+525 SVQSLYVTFNLVIDM
-540 DRPMSEQFLNHIGKL
+540 DRPMSEQFLNHIGEL

-566 WVRLTQAKLIV
+566 CVRLTQAKLIV

-587 QLSQIEEILTGCIF
+587 ELSQIEEILTGCIF
-601 NGAYRFQN
+601 NGTYRL
-609 NLKGNRHGNF
+609 LKR
-619 KQNSHPNKEEQAM
+619 S
-632 PKR
+632 